1 MAESE
6 AGSNAVYGILGA
18 LIALVGSWLAW
29 ARGSSKQQHDAAD
42 KSAGVSR
49 ETIQNLFTQV
59 TNLQS
64 QMNQSQAMLVAQA
77 KEIGVLQGKVQG
89 LENHNTE
96 LVSINQSLKL
106 ELASCRAEVEKLQK
120 ANDELQGTNSSL
132 RELLGVA
139 QRKLVELEAKYRKL
153 AP

>member
-1 MAESE
+1 M
-6 AGSNAVYGILGA
+6 L
-18 LIALVGSWLAW
+18 LLVWLAL
-29 ARGSSKQQHDAAD
+29 ARGSSKQQYDAAD

-64 QMNQSQAMLVAQA
+64 QINQSQAMLVAQA

-120 ANDELQGTNSSL
+120 ANDDLLGTKSSL